1 MKWAVL
7 VGGRGSNL
15 AALLESG
22 LDVRL
27 VVSHRA
33 RVGALDIAARA
44 GVPARVLLPRKAE
57 GPVALDRTLAEWL
70 EAAGIEAVAAA
81 GYLRIL
87 RAPVVDRYVG
97 RILNVHP
104 SLLPAFPGLH
114 ALEQA
119 LAHGVKVTGVTVHL
133 VDAGLDSGPIVAQEP
148 VPVLPGDTA
157 DTLGA
162 RVQAVEHRLLPA
174 AAWALDEG
182 RLEVRGRQVRWRQ
195 TSAGVCAPPG
205 GTRRGAP
212 DKSEPRFGSDTT
224 QVGRRAPCEH

>member
-15 AALLESG
+15 QALLASG

-33 RVGALDIAARA
+33 GVGALDIAAAA
-44 GVPARVLLPRKAE
+44 GVPARVLLARADR
-57 GPVALDRTLAEWL
+57 GPLAYDQELAALLAD
-70 EAAGIEAVAAA
+70 AGIQAVVAA

-87 RAPVVDRYVG
+87 RAPVIDQYPG

-114 ALEQA
+114 AIEQA

-133 VDAGLDSGPIVAQEP
+133 VDAGLDSGPIVAQEA
-148 VPVLPGDTA
+148 VPVAPEDTA
-157 DTLGA
+157 DTLAA
-162 RVQAVEHRLLPA
+162 RLQPVEHRLLPA
-174 AAWALDEG
+174 AAWAMDQG
-182 RLEVRGRQVRWRQ
+182 RLHVAGRHVAW
-195 TSAGVCAPPG
+195 GE
-205 GTRRGAP
+205 P
-212 DKSEPRFGSDTT
+212 DPRD
-224 QVGRRAPCEH
+224 H